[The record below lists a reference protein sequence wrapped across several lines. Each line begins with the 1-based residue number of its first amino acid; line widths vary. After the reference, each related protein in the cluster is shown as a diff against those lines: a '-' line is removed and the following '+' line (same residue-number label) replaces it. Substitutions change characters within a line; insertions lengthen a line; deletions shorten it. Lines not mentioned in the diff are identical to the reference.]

1 MSMVLGAIVFV
12 LRIVVIYSSRH
23 RLVLPYH
30 RKREFRGFTW
40 VDFRKRNGQHE
51 LIKSEKASPSKL
63 KNRGRWRFIL
73 RTKPKIIFSSVGQWL
88 DREISV
94 VQVLGTE
101 RKSLHQYTHMSCCF
115 VSSFNLVLSDGF
127 LGAHNVT
134 RMTSCL
140 FSEVPQDGFCYKYNL
155 HLFSLIMLQEGVAEG
170 MVLMDPLR
178 FSQKS
183 ANTTATK

>member
-1 MSMVLGAIVFV
+1 
-12 LRIVVIYSSRH
+12 
-23 RLVLPYH
+23 
-30 RKREFRGFTW
+30 
-40 VDFRKRNGQHE
+40 
-51 LIKSEKASPSKL
+51 
-63 KNRGRWRFIL
+63 
-73 RTKPKIIFSSVGQWL
+73 
-88 DREISV
+88 
-94 VQVLGTE
+94 
-101 RKSLHQYTHMSCCF
+101 MSCCF

-170 MVLMDPLR
+170 MVLMDPFR

-183 ANTTATK
+183 VNTTATK